1 MENGRLTYEEARK
14 VCDELEI
21 IEEPYQPYPTD
32 SKWWRTGENER
43 YAYETNTWTLD
54 HRIIDKETNKEVWS
68 YYTDFYNL

>member
-21 IEEPYQPYPTD
+21 IEDPYQTTPE
-32 SKWWRTGENER
+32 SFWWRTGENER